1 MLKKTILDGLNKQ
14 IQLEFNASHAYLGMS
29 AWFDQQVLKGFAKY
43 FRKQAGEERTHA
55 LKLLDYVLD
64 RNAEVVLGPVDP
76 AKTTFATVLDALK
89 AALEAE
95 RNNTA
100 SINAL
105 LNLAIKE
112 NDLATQNVLQWFVN
126 EQVEEEKW
134 AEELVT
140 LAEKLAGHAPALF
153 MLDHRVEKMAEKD

>member
-14 IQLEFNASHAYLGMS
+14 IQQELAASYGYLGMS
-29 AWFDQQVLKGFAKY
+29 VWFDQQVLKGFAKY
-43 FRKQAGEERTHA
+43 FRKQAEEEREHA
-55 LKLLDYVLD
+55 MKLLDYVQD
-64 RNAEVVLGPVDP
+64 RNGEVALGTVES
-76 AKTTFATVLDALK
+76 AKTSFGSVLDALK

-95 RNNTA
+95 RSNTA

-105 LNLAIKE
+105 YNAAQKE
-112 NDLATQNVLQWFVN
+112 GDLATQNMLQWFIN

-140 LAEKLAGHAPALF
+140 LGEKLASHGPALF
-153 MLDHRVEKMAEKD
+153 MLDHRVEKLAEKD